1 MKKGYIYD
9 TPIGNIYIVES
20 DKGIC
25 QLSFSSSHPKIKIEE
40 TPLLQKTYRQLQ
52 EYFTGKRTT
61 FSVPL
66 DMQGTAF
73 QIRTWQMLLNIT
85 YGETWS
91 YKQLAYAT
99 GNEKASRAVG
109 NANNKNPIAII
120 IPCHRVIGS
129 SGKLVGYAGGL
140 ASKKYLLD
148 LEREHQRLGNT

>member
-9 TPIGNIYIVES
+9 TPIGNVCIVES
-20 DKGIC
+20 EKGIC
-25 QLSFSSSHPKIKIEE
+25 QLSFSSSITDVEVKQ
-40 TPLLQKTYRQLQ
+40 TPLLQKTYQQLL
-52 EYFTGKRTT
+52 EYFAGKRST

-66 DMQGTAF
+66 DIKGTTF
-73 QIRTWQMLLNIT
+73 QIRTWKALLRIG

-91 YKQLAYAT
+91 YKQLASAI

-120 IPCHRVIGS
+120 IPCHRIIGS

-140 ASKKYLLD
+140 TNKQYLLD
-148 LEREHQRLGNT
+148 LERKYQ